1 MLQPQGGTMNK
12 FTINKD
18 YDTRRTIEAENYE
31 IKDGYFRF
39 YDGIGEVATVLQ
51 KNVVSVDREAD

>member
-1 MLQPQGGTMNK
+1 MNK